1 MIVRPAPEAGRPGS
15 GEHPILLLA
24 LPGQRARGYA
34 GDLAHRDL
42 GEHGRGDGLRVL
54 GVRWGY
60 AHLHDLGPLGIFG
73 QPDDDLEREIRID
86 QGHGVAE
93 VRELSVR
100 DVHPAILREMA
111 PCTESSGHLA
121 DI

>member
-1 MIVRPAPEAGRPGS
+1 
-15 GEHPILLLA
+15 LLFA
-24 LPGQRARGYA
+24 LPGQRARGHA
-34 GDLAHRDL
+34 GNLADRDL
-42 GEHGRGDGLRVL
+42 GQHRRGDRFRVL
-54 GVRWGY
+54 GVRRRY
-60 AHLHDLGPLGIFG
+60 AHLHDLGPLGILG
-73 QPDDDLEREIRID
+73 QPDDDLEREVRID

-100 DVHPAILREMA
+100 DVHPAILREIA